1 MAPKGMDPRV
11 PKGGVTGGH
20 DFGPETHQ
28 GGRPAS
34 FAKDEEEMG
43 MDGGGDMQMAEPM
56 KKGGKS
62 NLGDMRPDRR
72 GDIKAK
78 MATKEMSSAKGPVV
92 KPDVRLEALDK
103 AGEMATKPDV
113 EAAKP
118 PDVARLKAA
127 HGNSL
132 MAAGPNGVPPTANM
146 PPARTPQMTPPQ
158 RPLVPVAPRK
168 VTPVPMNGVQHPMGT
183 PKPAN
188 TSSVTAPVIK
198 KADPAGLPPAI
209 SKGNFG
215 VQKSTPDLSKAVKEV
230 AQSMAMNK
238 AEEEELEKSVLSSLK
253 GMWQKEKMSKADPMA
268 TPGAVPQ
275 VKPTINKDKVKPNI
289 MIIKQCDDY
298 FKRGM

>member
-1 MAPKGMDPRV
+1 
-11 PKGGVTGGH
+11 
-20 DFGPETHQ
+20 
-28 GGRPAS
+28 
-34 FAKDEEEMG
+34 
-43 MDGGGDMQMAEPM
+43 
-56 KKGGKS
+56 
-62 NLGDMRPDRR
+62 
-72 GDIKAK
+72 
-78 MATKEMSSAKGPVV
+78 
-92 KPDVRLEALDK
+92 
-103 AGEMATKPDV
+103 MATKPDV